1 MRIDLFDF
9 QLPAEQIAS
18 RPPAARDGGRL
29 LVLDPHGDPPVLGDR
44 LITDL
49 PDLLPAGALVVLN
62 DTRVLP
68 ARLYGT
74 KVSGGRVELLLVRRV
89 GEGVVG
95 EGTEARPA
103 ERWRAMGKAS
113 KPLKFPLDIAITP
126 PNGSPSAGGAQLFAR
141 IVGRAEDGLLD
152 VLLHVPSGAAV
163 IDALEALGH
172 MPLPPYMHREDELGD
187 RERYQTVFARTPGAV
202 AAPTAGLHLTDA
214 LLGRLAVRDIQIA
227 MITLHVGLG
236 TFQPVTVDDLDT
248 HPMHHEEIEVPRSV
262 VQAIHEARA
271 RKAPVVA
278 IGTTVTRALESAAD
292 PDRAGEARVFRGST
306 NLLIQPGY
314 AFRVV
319 DTLFTNFHLPKST
332 LLALVSAFG
341 GRTRVLDAYRHAV
354 LAGYRFYSY
363 GDAMLLPA
371 RVRPEDAAR

>member
-18 RPPAARDGGRL
+18 RPPETRDGGRL
-29 LVLDPHGDPPVLGDR
+29 LVLDPHGEPPVLRDR
-44 LITDL
+44 LVTDL
-49 PDLLPAGALVVLN
+49 PDLLPPGALVVLN

-89 GEGVVG
+89 GDGLVG
-95 EGTEARPA
+95 EGPEARPA

-113 KPLKFPLDIAITP
+113 KPLKFPLDIAITQP
-126 PNGSPSAGGAQLFAR
+126 GTTNPSGAQLFAS
-141 IVGRAEDGLLD
+141 IVGRADDGLLD
-152 VLLHVPSGAAV
+152 VLLHVPSGGTV

-214 LLGRLAVRDIQIA
+214 LLGRLAVRDIQVA

-236 TFQPVTVDDLDT
+236 TFQPVTVEDLDT

-262 VQAIHEARA
+262 VSAIHEARA

-292 PDRAGEARVFRGST
+292 PDRPGEARVFRGST

-314 AFRVV
+314 RFHVV

-371 RVRPEDAAR
+371 RVNPEDAAT